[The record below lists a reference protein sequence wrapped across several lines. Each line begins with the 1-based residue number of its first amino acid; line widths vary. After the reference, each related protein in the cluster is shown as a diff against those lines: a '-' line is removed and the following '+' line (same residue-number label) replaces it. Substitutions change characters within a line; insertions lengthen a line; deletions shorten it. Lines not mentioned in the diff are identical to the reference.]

1 MNKIFLR
8 KICLR
13 ICVSS
18 FRMITFLRNSIFHH
32 TLHKVQQFIYP
43 LFAEENWNIKQ
54 ILWRVFMPFV
64 DQSNTLQKSL
74 NCIGH
79 IVYKNNTRQRL
90 VSLFKLPSKLFIIF
104 VFVWNS
110 LWHVVMIKEGVDRMK
125 EYSSQMLWHSITNF
139 RLMIIS
145 FESWKFI
152 SR

>member
-1 MNKIFLR
+1 MFFR
-8 KICLR
+8 KVCFE

-64 DQSNTLQKSL
+64 DQTNTLQKSL

-110 LWHVVMIKEGVDRMK
+110 LWHVVMIKEGGCKVK
-125 EYSSQMLWHSITNF
+125 EYFFRILWHSIRDLRF
-139 RLMIIS
+139 
-145 FESWKFI
+145 
-152 SR
+152 